1 MKCRRR
7 KKGMLPVS
15 FFAFQD
21 IITALA
27 GVILILVL
35 LTLYQKSRILPAA
48 ADNHNAVPLKQYQSL
63 QQKIAFSKSRLAGT
77 RRQLDEMRKNF
88 QADRQQQENLRRS
101 RELTAALPEMEKLI
115 QKRKK
120 QLATLQKE
128 QAALQQQLSKYS
140 DDDLQKLRERF
151 YCQLNNNLT
160 YQVKSTGGKEVL
172 LLTIARR
179 EWQFSAAGGKKISY
193 LPAEAMN
200 LLIEEL
206 KKFPSGKVHLLI
218 AVRPSA
224 GAFAESVKNHLQQQF
239 PAMEITAE
247 PLMSEKFGGLTL

>member
-1 MKCRRR
+1 MAVKTGISSV
-7 KKGMLPVS
+7 KAQTPGLLP
-15 FFAFQD
+15 
-21 IITALA
+21 I
-27 GVILILVL
+27 
-35 LTLYQKSRILPAA
+35 
-48 ADNHNAVPLKQYQSL
+48 
-63 QQKIAFSKSRLAGT
+63 FSGT
-77 RRQLDEMRKNF
+77 QNTKEPFIWHRQV
-88 QADRQQQENLRRS
+88 Q

-120 QLATLQKE
+120 QLAILQKE
-128 QAALQQQLSKYS
+128 QAALQKQFSKYS

-172 LLTIARR
+172 LLTIASR
-179 EWQFSAAGGKKISY
+179 EWQFTAGGKKIAY
-193 LPAEAMN
+193 APAEAMN

-224 GAFAESVKNHLQQQF
+224 GDFAESVKNHLQQQF

>member
-1 MKCRRR
+1 
-7 KKGMLPVS
+7 MLPVS

-35 LTLYQKSRILPAA
+35 LTLYQKSRMRPAA
-48 ADNHNAVPLKQYQSL
+48 ADKNNAVPLKQYQSL
-63 QQKIAFSKSRLAGT
+63 QQKIAFSKTRLAATG
-77 RRQLDEMRKNF
+77 RRLDDLRKNF

-120 QLATLQKE
+120 QLAILQKE

-140 DDDLQKLRERF
+140 DNDLQKLRESF

-172 LLTIARR
+172 LLTLARR
-179 EWQFSAAGGKKISY
+179 DWQFTAGGRKISY

-206 KKFPSGKVHLLI
+206 KKYSPGKVHLLI